1 MHKKRKNSQ
10 SNLTVTLRYVTLQN
24 IALTYKPALRT
35 SKPKISRIAKDMSL
49 VALLM
54 TPFAFLTSQLNNLEY
69 RALLKA
75 SLKKTDEDGLE

>member
-1 MHKKRKNSQ
+1 
-10 SNLTVTLRYVTLQN
+10 
-24 IALTYKPALRT
+24 
-35 SKPKISRIAKDMSL
+35 MSL